1 MNWKRGLNRLFAVFT
16 VLWIAGCMAV
26 ALTNNMPWWQ
36 PAATAVCV
44 PLGLYVFGAALYWV
58 VAGFARSES
67 KA

>member
-1 MNWKRGLNRLFAVFT
+1 MNWKRGLNRLFAFFT
-16 VLWIAGCMAV
+16 VLWVAGCIAV
-26 ALTNNMPWWQ
+26 ALTTRDAWWQ
-36 PAATAVCV
+36 PVAAAVCV